1 MEKRKHYEGLN
12 DQQVVESRAKYGVN
26 LLTPPKKD
34 SLWKQFLEKFSDPL
48 IVILIIAGILS
59 IGIACYEY
67 FGLGEGLTVFF
78 EPAGIFVAILLATGL
93 AFYFELKANKAFNL
107 LNKVNN
113 DEPVKVIRNSNV
125 TVVPKKDIVVG
136 DIVLLSTG
144 DEVPADGELLES
156 ITLHMDESTLTGE
169 PVCSKTTIES
179 EFDSEATYPSNY
191 VLRGTRVMEGHGV
204 YRVDKVGDSTEN
216 GKLFAKMTG
225 SDIDEKLEEYD
236 EIKEERELT
245 EEENKEYIKLLAA
258 QQGVRKGVKTPLNEQ
273 LDGLSELITNL
284 SYGFATLIIVGR
296 IAHYFSWNLLACC
309 LIIPTALFFYL
320 VIKKFEDWSKTACVS
335 TIITFAVIFIGAVLG
350 LHEYLLPEAELSG
363 LLAHTLDTLMIAV
376 TLIVVA
382 VPEGLPMAV
391 TLSLA
396 YSMRSMLKTNNL
408 VRKMHACE
416 TMGAIT
422 VICTDKTGTLTQN
435 KMQVYETK
443 FYNLDKQQ
451 LKEDEASKLIAEGIA
466 VNSTASLDLSGTEPN
481 VVGNPTEGALLL
493 WLHKQGIDHVTLKES
508 ANTLSEIPFST
519 ERKYMA
525 TVVTSSV
532 NGKKI
537 LYVKGAPE
545 IVYRMCNS
553 SSANV
558 SKSEVDNQLQ
568 AYQKKA
574 MRTLGFAYQILDD
587 NDKYIESGKVVA
599 TGLNFLGIVAISV
612 PIRTDVPAAVTECM
626 KAGIKVKIVTGDTTG
641 TAIEIGRQI
650 GLWSNTD
657 SDKHIIT
664 GPEFA
669 KLSDS
674 ELDDIVLDLKIIARA
689 RPMDKQRLVESLQR
703 KNQVVSVTGDG
714 TNDAPAL
721 KAAHV
726 GLSMGAG
733 TSVAK
738 EASDITIIDNS
749 FSSIG
754 RAVMWGRSLY
764 QNIQRFLLFQ
774 LTVNV
779 AACFIVL
786 VGAFMGAESPLTVT
800 QMLWVNLIMDTFGAM
815 ALASLPPSAEV
826 MNDKPRERQAFIINK
841 PMAFDIVGVGGFFFL
856 LTLLFVYIFQHSD
869 VTSLMDLLTLQLGEA
884 NSVTP
889 YEQTLIFSIF
899 VWTHFWYMFNTRSFE
914 TGKSLFKLKLSSGF
928 KTIVGVIV
936 IGQIIIVEVFY
947 EFFNVEPMF
956 HTLNWTLNVSGII
969 DWLII
974 VVLSSLVLWV
984 RELWHLL
991 SAKKN

>member
-191 VLRGTRVMEGHGV
+191 ILRGTRVMEGHGV

-519 ERKYMA
+519 ERKALIYKR
-525 TVVTSSV
+525 TP
-532 NGKKI
+532 KI
-537 LYVKGAPE
+537 KS
-545 IVYRMCNS
+545 IHFNS
-553 SSANV
+553 SAITSN
-558 SKSEVDNQLQ
+558 
-568 AYQKKA
+568 
-574 MRTLGFAYQILDD
+574 DD
-587 NDKYIESGKVVA
+587 TNSIKRNFY
-599 TGLNFLGIVAISV
+599 LNA
-612 PIRTDVPAAVTECM
+612 
-626 KAGIKVKIVTGDTTG
+626 
-641 TAIEIGRQI
+641 
-650 GLWSNTD
+650 
-657 SDKHIIT
+657 
-664 GPEFA
+664 
-669 KLSDS
+669 
-674 ELDDIVLDLKIIARA
+674 
-689 RPMDKQRLVESLQR
+689 
-703 KNQVVSVTGDG
+703 
-714 TNDAPAL
+714 
-721 KAAHV
+721 
-726 GLSMGAG
+726 
-733 TSVAK
+733 
-738 EASDITIIDNS
+738 
-749 FSSIG
+749 
-754 RAVMWGRSLY
+754 
-764 QNIQRFLLFQ
+764 
-774 LTVNV
+774 
-779 AACFIVL
+779 
-786 VGAFMGAESPLTVT
+786 
-800 QMLWVNLIMDTFGAM
+800 
-815 ALASLPPSAEV
+815 
-826 MNDKPRERQAFIINK
+826 
-841 PMAFDIVGVGGFFFL
+841 
-856 LTLLFVYIFQHSD
+856 
-869 VTSLMDLLTLQLGEA
+869 
-884 NSVTP
+884 
-889 YEQTLIFSIF
+889 
-899 VWTHFWYMFNTRSFE
+899 
-914 TGKSLFKLKLSSGF
+914 
-928 KTIVGVIV
+928 
-936 IGQIIIVEVFY
+936 
-947 EFFNVEPMF
+947 
-956 HTLNWTLNVSGII
+956 
-969 DWLII
+969 
-974 VVLSSLVLWV
+974 
-984 RELWHLL
+984 
-991 SAKKN
+991 